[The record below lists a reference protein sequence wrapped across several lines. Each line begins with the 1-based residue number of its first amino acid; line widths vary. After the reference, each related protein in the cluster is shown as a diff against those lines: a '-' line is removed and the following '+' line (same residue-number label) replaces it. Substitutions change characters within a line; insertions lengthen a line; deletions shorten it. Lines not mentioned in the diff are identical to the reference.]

1 MERVIL
7 DAAASGRSLGDKS
20 GLPSRLISWSL
31 ANRPMVLLLAVLWLA
46 IGLRSLTELPIDA
59 VPDVT
64 NVQVTVNTEA
74 IGLSPPEME
83 SLITVPVETT
93 LLGLPHVE
101 EVRSLSKYG
110 LSQVTVVFDEGT
122 DLYFARQL
130 VGERLA
136 GAGEDFPAGAGQPA
150 MGPIAT
156 GLSEIYQ
163 YELRGDQNWDSME
176 LRTLH
181 DWFVKRQLLSVE
193 GVTEVN
199 SFGGL
204 EKQYEVVL
212 DPAKLES
219 FGLDYHQVF
228 EVLEGDNRNVGGGFI
243 ESRGDQLLVRGLS
256 LSQSMEDLRSLVVY
270 SVEGRPIRLS
280 DVAEIRLG
288 GALRQGA
295 VSRDGRGE
303 AVIGIVMMLAGE
315 NSRTVAQRVDQRIAE
330 LRKELP
336 EGVELD
342 TFYNR
347 MELVERTLHTVSKNL
362 IEGAVLVILVLFVF
376 LGDMR
381 AALVVSLVIPF
392 SFLFAATLMLATG
405 VSGNLMSL
413 GALDFGLIVDGAVV
427 MTEHTVAAMA
437 LLSGTGSMT
446 ARVEK
451 ACRDMARPMLFGLGI
466 IIAVY
471 LPLLALTGLEG
482 KMFRPMALTVV
493 YALLGSMI
501 LSFTLVPVL
510 LSLVLKPHADEKM
523 PWVVRMITPI
533 YRGVLDWVLRYPK
546 LTGML
551 AVLPLVGAL
560 VWATRLGAV
569 FLPELDEGSLALQAI
584 RIPSVSLPNSLT
596 TAGRVERAL
605 KEFPEV
611 ISVISKTGRPDLAT
625 DPMGIEISDIIVT
638 LKPPAQWTVGN
649 KDELVEKMRKRLE
662 DLPGI
667 NFSFSQPIELRVEE
681 LISGSR
687 SDVALQIF
695 GEDLNEMAKLG
706 AEVVER
712 LEKLP
717 GARDV
722 SLEAIGG
729 VPYLQLEVDRQAASR
744 YGISPGEVL
753 DLISILL
760 GQQPLSTVLEGERR
774 FPVVATV
781 PNEYKDT
788 PEALSTLKIRT
799 PDGAFVPLGA
809 VVRVVPTSGMAQVN
823 RVNGQRRAVISMN
836 FDGSDLVGF
845 VRRAQEA
852 TAEVLPPGVVTHWG
866 GEFQNYERAKGRL
879 AVLVPAVMA
888 GILCL
893 LWMNLGRMSWALVI
907 FLNVPFAAVGGVMAL
922 GARGMPFSISAGVG
936 FLTLFGVAVLN
947 GLVLMAAVMEEA
959 EAPGPWLETVRRA
972 AESRLRPV
980 LMTALVASLGFLPM
994 ALASGA
1000 GAEVQKPLATV
1011 VIGGLLSSTLL
1022 TLCLLPSL
1030 LSLLPGRSEPVEPM
1044 TMPSSGER

>member
-1 MERVIL
+1 ME
-7 DAAASGRSLGDKS
+7 
-20 GLPSRLISWSL
+20 RLISWSL
-31 ANRPMVLLLAVLWLA
+31 ANRPLVLFLAALWLGV
-46 IGLRSLTELPIDA
+46 GLHSLTALPIDA

-74 IGLSPPEME
+74 IGLSPPEVE
-83 SLITVPVETT
+83 SLITMPVETA

-122 DLYFARQL
+122 NLYFARQL
-130 VGERLA
+130 VSERLA
-136 GAGEDFPAGAGQPA
+136 GVGEDFPEGASQPA

-176 LRTLH
+176 LRTLQ
-181 DWFVKRQLLSVE
+181 DWFIKRQLLSVE

-212 DPAKLES
+212 DPFRLES
-219 FGLDYHQVF
+219 FDLDYHQVF
-228 EVLEGDNRNVGGGFI
+228 QVLEGDNRNVGGGFI

-256 LSQSMEDLRSLVVY
+256 LSQSMDDLRSLVVH
-270 SVEGRPIRLS
+270 SHGGRSIRLA
-280 DVAEIRLG
+280 DVAEVRLG

-303 AVIGIVMMLAGE
+303 VVIGIVMMLAGE
-315 NSRTVAQRVDQRIAE
+315 NSRTVSHRVDQRIAQ
-330 LRKELP
+330 LRDELP
-336 EGVELD
+336 EGVEID

-347 MELVERTLHTVSKNL
+347 TELVERTLGTVSKNL
-362 IEGAVLVILVLFVF
+362 IEGALLVVLVLFVF
-376 LGDMR
+376 LGDIR
-381 AALVVSLVIPF
+381 AALVVSAVIPF
-392 SFLFAATLMLATG
+392 SFLFAATLMLYTG

-413 GALDFGLIVDGAVV
+413 GALDFGLLVDGAVV
-427 MTEHTVAAMA
+427 MTEHTVAALAMLGA
-437 LLSGTGSMT
+437 TGTL
-446 ARVEK
+446 AQRVEK
-451 ACRDMARPMLFGLGI
+451 ACHDMARPMLFGLGI

-510 LSLVLKPHADEKM
+510 LSLVLKPESGQRV
-523 PWVVRMITPI
+523 PWVVRAVTPP
-533 YRGVLDWVLRYPK
+533 YRRVLDWVLSHPR
-546 LTGML
+546 LTGGL
-551 AVLPLVGAL
+551 AVLPLLAAL
-560 VWATRLGAV
+560 IWASRLGSV

-584 RIPSVSLPNSLT
+584 RIPSVSLTSSLT
-596 TAGRVERAL
+596 SAGRVERAL

-611 ISVISKTGRPDLAT
+611 VSVISKTGRPDLAT

-638 LKPPAQWTVGN
+638 LKPPSQWTV
-649 KDELVEKMRKRLE
+649 KDKQELVSKMRERLE
-662 DLPGI
+662 SLPGI

-687 SDVALQIF
+687 SDVALQIL
-695 GEDLNEMAKLG
+695 GEDLDQMAALG
-706 AEVVER
+706 ARVVER
-712 LEKLP
+712 LQKLP
-717 GARDV
+717 GAHDV
-722 SLEAIGG
+722 TLEAIGG

-744 YGISPGEVL
+744 YGISPGEIL
-753 DLISILL
+753 DLIATLL
-760 GQQPLSTVLEGERR
+760 GQQPLSSVLEGERR
-774 FPVVATV
+774 FPVIATV
-781 PNEYKDT
+781 PDHYKST
-788 PEALSTLKIRT
+788 PEALSRLKVRG
-799 PDGAFVPLGA
+799 PDGGFVPLGA
-809 VVRVVPTSGMAQVN
+809 VVRLVPTQGVAQVN

-845 VRRAQEA
+845 VQRAQRA
-852 TAEVLPPGVVTHWG
+852 TAEVLPPGVATAWG
-866 GEFQNYERAKGRL
+866 GEFQNYERARGRL
-879 AVLVPAVMA
+879 FVLVPAVMA

-893 LWMNLGRMSWALVI
+893 LWMSLGRVSWALII
-907 FLNVPFAAVGGVMAL
+907 FLNVPFAAVGGVIAL
-922 GARGMPFSISAGVG
+922 GVRGMPFSISAGVG

-947 GLVLMAAVMEEA
+947 GLVLMAALA
-959 EAPGPWLETVRRA
+959 EHTELAGNDQPWIEVVRRA
-972 AESRLRPV
+972 ALSRLRPV

-994 ALASGA
+994 ALATGA

-1011 VIGGLLSSTLL
+1011 VIGGLISSTLL
-1022 TLCLLPSL
+1022 TLCLLPGL
-1030 LSLLPGRSEPVEPM
+1030 LSLLPP
-1044 TMPSSGER
+1044 GERTQE

>member
-1 MERVIL
+1 MERLV
-7 DAAASGRSLGDKS
+7 
-20 GLPSRLISWSL
+20 SWSL
-31 ANRPMVLLLAVLWLA
+31 ANRPLVLFLAVLWLA
-46 IGLRSLTELPIDA
+46 VGFRSLADLPIDA

-64 NVQVTVNTEA
+64 NVQVVVNTEA
-74 IGLSPPEME
+74 IGLSPPEVE

-122 DLYFARQL
+122 NLYFARQL
-130 VGERLA
+130 VGERLS
-136 GAGEDFPAGAGQPA
+136 GAGEDFPEGAGQPA

-163 YELRGDQNWDSME
+163 YELRGDERWDPMS

-212 DPAKLES
+212 DPARLES
-219 FGLDYHQVF
+219 YGLDYHQVF
-228 EVLEGDNRNVGGGFI
+228 AVLEGDNRNVGGGFL

-256 LSQSMEDLRSLVVY
+256 LSQSMEDLRSLVLA
-270 SVEGRPIRLS
+270 SPEGRTIRLG

-295 VSRDGRGE
+295 VSRDGKGE

-315 NSRTVAQRVDQRIAE
+315 NSRTVAHRVDQRIKE
-330 LRKELP
+330 LSKELP
-336 EGVELD
+336 EGAEID

-347 MELVERTLHTVSKNL
+347 TDLVDRTLHTVSKNL
-362 IEGAVLVILVLFVF
+362 IEGAILVVLVLFVF
-376 LGDMR
+376 LGDIR
-381 AALVVSLVIPF
+381 AALVVSAVIPF
-392 SFLFAATLMLATG
+392 SFLFAATLMLYTG

-427 MTEHTVAAMA
+427 MTEHTVAVLA
-437 LLSGTGSMT
+437 LLSLRKGQSITGQ
-446 ARVEK
+446 VEK
-451 ACRDMARPMLFGLGI
+451 ACRDMARPMVFGLGI

-493 YALLGSMI
+493 YALVGSMI

-510 LSLVLKPHADEKM
+510 LSLVLKSGENHKL
-523 PWVVRMITPI
+523 PWIVRLVAPI
-533 YRGVLDWVLRYPK
+533 YQRVLAWVLVHPK
-546 LTGML
+546 PTTFL
-551 AVLPLVGAL
+551 ALVPLVVSIL
-560 VWATRLGAV
+560 WAGRLGAV

-584 RIPSVSLPNSLT
+584 RIPSVSLTNSLT
-596 TAGRVERAL
+596 SAGRIERAL

-611 ISVISKTGRPDLAT
+611 IAVVSKTGRPDLAT
-625 DPMGIEISDIIVT
+625 DPMGVEISDIIVS
-638 LKPPAQWTVGN
+638 LKPHAEWTVSS
-649 KDELVEKMRKRLE
+649 KDELVDKMRERLE
-662 DLPGI
+662 SLPGI
-667 NFSFSQPIELRVEE
+667 AFSFSQPIELRVEE

-695 GEDLNEMAKLG
+695 GENLDDMAKLG
-706 AEVVER
+706 NKLVAR
-712 LEKLP
+712 LQKLP

-729 VPYLQLEVDRQAASR
+729 VPYLNLEIDRPAASR
-744 YGISPGEVL
+744 YGIPPGEIL
-753 DLISILL
+753 DLISTLL

-774 FPVVATV
+774 FPVVATI
-781 PNEYKDT
+781 PAEYKLN
-788 PEALSTLKIRT
+788 PETLSTLKIRT

-809 VVRVVPTSGMAQVN
+809 VVRLVPTSGMAQVN

-836 FDGSDLVGF
+836 FDGGDLVGF
-845 VRRAQEA
+845 VKQAQAA
-852 TAEVLPPGVVTHWG
+852 TAEVLPPGIVTHWG
-866 GEFQNYERAKGRL
+866 GEFQNYERAKARL
-879 AVLVPAVMA
+879 SVLVPAVMA

-893 LWMNLGRMSWALVI
+893 LWMNLGRISWALLI
-907 FLNVPFAAVGGVMAL
+907 FLNVPFAAVGGIIAL
-922 GARGMPFSISAGVG
+922 GLRGMPFSISAGVG

-959 EAPGPWLETVRRA
+959 LADRPWLDVVRRA

-994 ALASGA
+994 ALATGA

-1030 LSLLPGRSEPVEPM
+1030 LTLMPGRRPGDTPDGEAAV
-1044 TMPSSGER
+1044 PSTVPNQP

>member
-1 MERVIL
+1 M
-7 DAAASGRSLGDKS
+7 GK
-20 GLPSRLISWSL
+20 LISWSL
-31 ANRPMVLLLAVLWLA
+31 ANRPLVLFLSVLWLA
-46 IGLRSLTELPIDA
+46 VGLRSLTSLPIDA

-64 NVQVTVNTEA
+64 NVQVVVNTEA
-74 IGLSPPEME
+74 IGLSPPEVE

-93 LLGLPHVE
+93 LLGLPRVE

-110 LSQVTVVFDEGT
+110 LSQVTVVFEDGT

-130 VGERLA
+130 IGEKLS
-136 GAGEDFPAGAGQPA
+136 GAGEGFPEGAGQPG

-163 YELRGDQNWDSME
+163 YELRGDERWDIME

-181 DWFVKRQLLSVE
+181 DWFVKRQLLAVK

-212 DPAKLES
+212 DPIKLES
-219 FGLDYHQVF
+219 YGLDYHKVF

-256 LSQSMEDLRSLVVY
+256 LSQSIEDLKMLTVESR
-270 SVEGRPIRLS
+270 EGRAIRLG
-280 DVAEIRLG
+280 DVAEVRLG

-295 VSRDGRGE
+295 VTRDGKGE

-315 NSRTVAQRVDQRIAE
+315 NSRTVASRVNDRIVE
-330 LRKELP
+330 LESELP
-336 EGVELD
+336 EGVTID

-347 MELVERTLHTVSKNL
+347 MELVERTLRTVSKNL

-376 LGDMR
+376 LGDIR
-381 AALVVSLVIPF
+381 AALVVSVVIPF
-392 SFLFAATLMLATG
+392 SFLFAATLMLYTG

-427 MTEHTVAAMA
+427 MTEHTVAALAMLTA
-437 LLSGTGSMT
+437 TGSLA

-451 ACRDMARPMLFGLGI
+451 ACCDMARPMAFGLGI

-493 YALLGSMI
+493 YALVGSMI

-510 LSLVLKPHADEKM
+510 LSLVLKPDAGDK
-523 PWVVRMITPI
+523 PPFIVRLVTPF
-533 YRGVLDWVLRYPK
+533 YRSLLAWVLHHRK
-546 LTGML
+546 VTIVL
-551 AVLPLVGAL
+551 ALLPLIGSL

-584 RIPSVSLPNSLT
+584 RIPSVSLTNSLQGAT
-596 TAGRVERAL
+596 RLEKAL

-611 ISVISKTGRPDLAT
+611 IAVVSKTGRPDLAT
-625 DPMGIEISDIIVT
+625 DPMGVEISDIIVT
-638 LKPPAQWTVGN
+638 LKPPAEWTVAS
-649 KDELVEKMRKRLE
+649 KEELVEKMRKRLE
-662 DLPGI
+662 SLPGI
-667 NFSFSQPIELRVEE
+667 NYSFSQPIELRVEE

-695 GEDLNEMAKLG
+695 GDNLDDIAKIGAKVVAKLS
-706 AEVVER
+706 
-712 LEKLP
+712 KLP
-717 GARDV
+717 GASDV
-722 SLEAIGG
+722 AMEAIGG

-744 YGISPGEVL
+744 YGVPPGEIL
-753 DLISILL
+753 DLISTLF

-774 FPVVATV
+774 FPVIATV
-781 PNEYKDT
+781 PDEYRAT
-788 PEALSTLKIRT
+788 PEKLSTLKIKT
-799 PDGAFVPLGA
+799 PDGAYIPLSA
-809 VVRVVPTSGMAQVN
+809 VVKVVPTSGMAQVN
-823 RVNGQRRAVISMN
+823 RVNGQRRGVISMN
-836 FDGSDLVGF
+836 YDGSDLVGF
-845 VRRAQEA
+845 VQEA
-852 TAEVLPPGVVTHWG
+852 QKVTAEVLPPGVATHWG
-866 GEFQNYERAKGRL
+866 GEFQNYQRAKGRL
-879 AVLVPAVMA
+879 SVLVPAVML

-907 FLNVPFAAVGGVMAL
+907 FLNVPFAAVGGIIAL
-922 GARGMPFSISAGVG
+922 GLRGMPFSISAGVG

-947 GLVLMAAVMEEA
+947 GLVLMAAVVEEA
-959 EAPGPWLETVRRA
+959 HSGGVWLETVRRA

-994 ALASGA
+994 ALANGA

-1011 VIGGLLSSTLL
+1011 VIGGLLSSTIL
-1022 TLCLLPSL
+1022 TLCLLPTL
-1030 LSLLPGRSEPVEPM
+1030 LSLLPGAKVIPATEDLSHQE
-1044 TMPSSGER
+1044 TQ

>member
-1 MERVIL
+1 ME
-7 DAAASGRSLGDKS
+7 
-20 GLPSRLISWSL
+20 RLISWSL
-31 ANRPMVLLLAVLWLA
+31 ANRPLVLFLAVIWLA
-46 IGLRSLTELPIDA
+46 VGFRSLSELPIDA

-64 NVQVTVNTEA
+64 NVQVVVNTEA
-74 IGLSPPEME
+74 IGLSPPEVE
-83 SLITVPVETT
+83 SLITIPVETT
-93 LLGLPHVE
+93 LLGLPSVE

-130 VGERLA
+130 VGERLT
-136 GAGEDFPAGAGQPA
+136 GAGDDFPEGAGQPG

-163 YELRGDQNWDSME
+163 YELRGDERWDSMS

-204 EKQYEVVL
+204 EKQYEVVI
-212 DPAKLES
+212 DPTRLES
-219 FGLDYHQVF
+219 YGLDYHQVF
-228 EVLEGDNRNVGGGFI
+228 EVLEGDNRNVGGGFL

-256 LSQSMEDLRSLVVY
+256 LSQSMEDVRSLVVA
-270 SVEGRPIRLS
+270 SPEGRPILLGQ
-280 DVAEIRLG
+280 VADIRLG

-295 VSRDGRGE
+295 VSRDGKGE
-303 AVIGIVMMLAGE
+303 AVIGIVMMLAGA
-315 NSRTVAQRVDQRIAE
+315 NSRTVAHGVDARIQE

-336 EGVELD
+336 EGVDID

-347 MELVERTLHTVSKNL
+347 TELVDRTLQTVTKNL
-362 IEGAVLVILVLFVF
+362 IEGAILVVFVLFVF
-376 LGDMR
+376 LGDIR
-381 AALVVSLVIPF
+381 AALVVSAVIPF
-392 SFLFAATLMLATG
+392 SFLFAATLMLYTG

-413 GALDFGLIVDGAVV
+413 GALDFGLLVDGAVV
-427 MTEHTVAAMA
+427 MTEHTVAALA
-437 LLSGTGSMT
+437 LLHLRKGQPIAGQ
-446 ARVEK
+446 VEK
-451 ACRDMARPMLFGLGI
+451 ACRDMARPMVFGLGI

-493 YALLGSMI
+493 YALLGAML

-510 LSLVLKPHADEKM
+510 LSLVLKPDASHKL
-523 PWVVRMITPI
+523 PWVIRMAGPI
-533 YRGVLDWVLRYPK
+533 YERVLGWVLLHPK
-546 LTGML
+546 PTTVL
-551 AVLPLVGAL
+551 ALLPLVL
-560 VWATRLGAV
+560 SVLWATRLGAV
-569 FLPELDEGSLALQAI
+569 FLPELDEGAVAVQAI
-584 RIPSVSLPNSLT
+584 RIPSVSLTNSLT
-596 TAGRVERAL
+596 SAQRFEQAL
-605 KEFPEV
+605 KEIPEV
-611 ISVISKTGRPDLAT
+611 VSVVSKTGRPDLAT
-625 DPMGIEISDIIVT
+625 DPMGVEISDVIIA
-638 LKPPAQWTVGN
+638 LKPTAEWTTVSS
-649 KDELVEKMRKRLE
+649 KEELVGKMRQKLE
-662 DLPGI
+662 DLPGV
-667 NFSFSQPIELRVEE
+667 NYSFSQPIELRVEE

-695 GEDLNEMAKLG
+695 GEDLDEMAKLG
-706 AEVVER
+706 AQVVQR
-712 LEKLP
+712 LQKLP
-717 GARDV
+717 GANDV
-722 SLEAIGG
+722 ALEAIGG
-729 VPYLQLEVDRQAASR
+729 VPYLNLEVDRQSASR
-744 YGISPGEVL
+744 YGVQPGEIL
-753 DLISILL
+753 DLISILF

-781 PNEYKDT
+781 PNDYKLNAET
-788 PEALSTLKIRT
+788 LATLKIRT
-799 PDGAFVPLGA
+799 PDGAYIPLSS
-809 VVRVVPTSGMAQVN
+809 VVRLVPTNGMAQVN

-836 FDGSDLVGF
+836 YDGSDLVGF
-845 VRRAQEA
+845 VKSAQEA
-852 TAEVLPPGVVTHWG
+852 TAEVLPPGVVTQWG
-866 GEFQNYERAKGRL
+866 GEFENYERAKGRL
-879 AVLVPAVMA
+879 SILVPAVMA

-893 LWMNLGRMSWALVI
+893 LWMNLGRMSWALLI
-907 FLNVPFAAVGGVMAL
+907 FLNVPFAAVGGIMAL
-922 GARGMPFSISAGVG
+922 AVRGMPFSISAGVG

-959 EAPGPWLETVRRA
+959 HGPHAWLEVVRRA

-980 LMTALVASLGFLPM
+980 LMTAAVAALGFLPM

-1030 LSLLPGRSEPVEPM
+1030 LTLLPGLPAPTPDLGGEEPQPQPVTNVPNA
-1044 TMPSSGER
+1044 PH

>member
-1 MERVIL
+1 MERL
-7 DAAASGRSLGDKS
+7 L
-20 GLPSRLISWSL
+20 SWSL
-31 ANRPMVLLLAVLWLA
+31 ANRPLVLFLAVIWLA
-46 IGLRSLTELPIDA
+46 VGLRSLSELPIDA

-64 NVQVTVNTEA
+64 NVQVVVNTEA
-74 IGLSPPEME
+74 IGLSPPEVE

-136 GAGEDFPAGAGQPA
+136 GAGEDFPEGAGQPA

-163 YELRGDQNWDSME
+163 YEVRGDQRWDSMQ
-176 LRTLH
+176 LRTLQ

-212 DPAKLES
+212 NPTKLES
-219 FGLDYHQVF
+219 YDLDYHQVF
-228 EVLEGDNRNVGGGFI
+228 EALEGDNRNVGGGFL

-256 LSQSMEDLRSLVVY
+256 LSRGMEDVQSLVVA
-270 SVEGRPIRLS
+270 SPEGRPIRLGQ
-280 DVAEIRLG
+280 VAEIRLG
-288 GALRQGA
+288 GAARQGA

-303 AVIGIVMMLAGE
+303 AVVGIVMMLAGA
-315 NSRTVAQRVDQRIAE
+315 NSRTVAHSVDQRIQE

-336 EGVELD
+336 EGVEID

-347 MELVERTLHTVSKNL
+347 TELVERTLYTVSKNL
-362 IEGAVLVILVLFVF
+362 VEGAILVILVLFVF
-376 LGDMR
+376 LGDIR
-381 AALVVSLVIPF
+381 AALVVSAVIPF
-392 SFLFAATLMLATG
+392 SFLFAATLMLYTG

-413 GALDFGLIVDGAVV
+413 GALDFGLLVDGAVV
-427 MTEHTVAAMA
+427 MTEHTVAVLAMM
-437 LLSGTGSMT
+437 SVRKGQSIT
-446 ARVEK
+446 AHVDK
-451 ACRDMARPMLFGLGI
+451 ACADMARPMVFGLGI

-493 YALLGSMI
+493 YALVGSMI

-510 LSLVLKPHADEKM
+510 LSLVLKPDADHKL
-523 PWVVRMITPI
+523 PWIIRLAAPI
-533 YRGVLDWVLRYPK
+533 YQRVLAWVLLHPK
-546 LTGML
+546 PTTVL
-551 AVLPLVGAL
+551 ALLPLILSV

-569 FLPELDEGSLALQAI
+569 FLPELDEGSIAVQAI
-584 RIPSVSLPNSLT
+584 RIPSVSLTNSLM
-596 TAGRVERAL
+596 TAGRMERAL

-625 DPMGIEISDIIVT
+625 DPMGVEISDVIVT
-638 LKPPAQWTVGN
+638 LKPPAQWTTVSS
-649 KDELVEKMRKRLE
+649 KEELVEKMRERLE
-662 DLPGI
+662 SLPGI

-695 GEDLNEMAKLG
+695 GEDLDEMAKIG
-706 AEVVER
+706 AQVVER
-712 LEKLP
+712 LQKLP
-717 GARDV
+717 GANDV
-722 SLEAIGG
+722 ALEAIGG
-729 VPYLQLEVDRQAASR
+729 VPYLNLEVDRQSASR
-744 YGISPGEVL
+744 YGVQPGEIL
-753 DLISILL
+753 DLISTLF

-781 PNEYKDT
+781 PNEYKLNAET
-788 PEALSTLKIRT
+788 LSTLKIRT
-799 PDGAFVPLGA
+799 PDGAYIPLSA
-809 VVRVVPTSGMAQVN
+809 VVRLVPTSGMAQVN

-836 FDGSDLVGF
+836 YDGNDLVGF
-845 VRRAQEA
+845 VKSAQQA

-879 AVLVPAVMA
+879 SILVPAVMA

-893 LWMNLGRMSWALVI
+893 LWMNLGRMSWAMLI

-922 GARGMPFSISAGVG
+922 GVRGMPFSISAGVG

-947 GLVLMAAVMEEA
+947 GLVLMAAVIEEA
-959 EAPGPWLETVRRA
+959 RGPHAWLEVVRRA

-980 LMTALVASLGFLPM
+980 LMTAAVASLGFLPM

-1030 LSLLPGRSEPVEPM
+1030 LTLMPGRQ
-1044 TMPSSGER
+1044 PSAPSLKNNDSLPTSAPHADK

>member
-1 MERVIL
+1 ME
-7 DAAASGRSLGDKS
+7 
-20 GLPSRLISWSL
+20 RLISWSL
-31 ANRPMVLLLAVLWLA
+31 ANRPFVLFLAVVWLA
-46 IGLRSLTELPIDA
+46 VGFRSLSTLPIDA

-83 SLITVPVETT
+83 SLITVPVETS
-93 LLGLPHVE
+93 LLGLPRVE

-110 LSQVTVVFDEGT
+110 LSQVTVVFEEGT

-130 VGERLA
+130 VSERLT
-136 GAGEDFPAGAGQPA
+136 GAGDDFPPGAGQPA

-163 YELRGDQNWDSME
+163 YELRGDESWDPME
-176 LRTLH
+176 LRTLQ
-181 DWFVKRQLLSVE
+181 DWFVKRQLLAVP

-204 EKQYEVVL
+204 EKQYEVVI
-212 DPAKLES
+212 DPDRLQS
-219 FGLDYHQVF
+219 YGLDYHKVF
-228 EVLEGDNRNVGGGFI
+228 EVLEGDNRNVGGGFL

-256 LSQSMEDLRSLVVY
+256 LSQSMDDLKNLVVE
-270 SVEGRPIRLS
+270 STDGRAVRLA

-303 AVIGIVMMLAGE
+303 IVTGIVMMLAGE
-315 NSRTVAQRVDQRIAE
+315 NSRTVAHRVDQRIQE

-336 EGVELD
+336 KGATID

-347 MELVERTLHTVSKNL
+347 TELVDRTLQTVTKNL
-362 IEGAVLVILVLFVF
+362 IEGAVLVVLILFVF
-376 LGDMR
+376 LGNLR
-381 AALVVSLVIPF
+381 AALVVSSVIPF
-392 SFLFAATLMLATG
+392 SFLWAAALMLRTG

-427 MTEHTVAAMA
+427 MTEHTVAALA
-437 LLSGTGSMT
+437 LMSASGTMVE
-446 ARVEK
+446 RVEK
-451 ACRDMARPMLFGLGI
+451 ACRDMARPMVFGLGI

-493 YALLGSMI
+493 YALIGSMI

-510 LSLVLKPHADEKM
+510 LSFVLKPEAEKKP
-523 PWVVRMITPI
+523 PWAVRLVAPI
-533 YRGVLDWVLRYPK
+533 YKRVLAWVLSHPK
-546 LTGML
+546 LTGLL
-551 AVLPLVGAL
+551 AVIPLLGSL
-560 VWATRLGAV
+560 VWASQLGAV
-569 FLPELDEGSLALQAI
+569 FLPELEEGSLAVQAI
-584 RIPSVSLPNSLT
+584 RIPSVSLSNSLDS
-596 TAGRVERAL
+596 ARRIERAL

-611 ISVISKTGRPDLAT
+611 IAVVSKTGRPDLAT
-625 DPMGIEISDIIVT
+625 DPMGVEISDIIVT
-638 LKPPAQWTVGN
+638 LKPPAQWKSASS
-649 KDELVEKMRKRLE
+649 KDELVDKMRERLE
-662 DLPGI
+662 RLPGI
-667 NFSFSQPIELRVEE
+667 NYSFSQPIELRVEE

-695 GEDLNEMAKLG
+695 GEDLDEMAQIG
-706 AEVVER
+706 ANVVER
-712 LEKLP
+712 LQKLP

-722 SLEAIGG
+722 ALEAISG
-729 VPYLQLEVDRQAASR
+729 VPYLQLEVDRLAASR
-744 YGISPGEVL
+744 YGVSPNEVL
-753 DLISILL
+753 DLISTLY

-781 PNEYKDT
+781 PDAFRAT
-788 PEALSTLKIRT
+788 PERLAELKIAT
-799 PDGAFVPLGA
+799 PNGAYIPLSA
-809 VVRVVPTSGMAQVN
+809 VVKVTSTPGVAQVN
-823 RVNGQRRAVISMN
+823 RVNGQRRAVVSMN

-845 VRRAQEA
+845 VNSARQAA
-852 TAEVLPPGVVTHWG
+852 AEVIPPGVSTHWG

-879 AVLVPAVMA
+879 SVLVPAVMA

-893 LWMNLGRMSWALVI
+893 LWMNLGRVSWALLI
-907 FLNVPFAAVGGVMAL
+907 FLNVPFAAVGGIIAL
-922 GARGMPFSISAGVG
+922 GMRGMPFSISAGVG

-947 GLVLMAAVMEEA
+947 GLVLMAAVTEEA
-959 EAPGPWLETVRRA
+959 HVGGEWREVVRRA

-994 ALASGA
+994 ALATGA

-1011 VIGGLLSSTLL
+1011 VIGGLLSSTIL
-1022 TLCLLPSL
+1022 TLCLLPTL
-1030 LSLLPGRSEPVEPM
+1030 LCFFPATTTQESPE
-1044 TMPSSGER
+1044 

>member
-1 MERVIL
+1 ME
-7 DAAASGRSLGDKS
+7 
-20 GLPSRLISWSL
+20 RLISWSL
-31 ANRPMVLLLAVLWLA
+31 ANRPLVLFLSVLWLG
-46 IGLRSLTELPIDA
+46 IGFRSLSELPIDA

-64 NVQVTVNTEA
+64 NVQVVVNTEA
-74 IGLSPPEME
+74 IGLSPPEVE

-130 VGERLA
+130 VGERLT
-136 GAGEDFPAGAGQPA
+136 GAGEDFPEGAGQPA

-163 YELRGDQNWDSME
+163 YELRGDDRWDSME

-212 DPAKLES
+212 DPARLES
-219 FGLDYHQVF
+219 YGLDYHQVF
-228 EVLEGDNRNVGGGFI
+228 EVLEGDNRNVGGGFL

-256 LSQSMEDLRSLVVY
+256 LSQSMEDLRSLVLA
-270 SVEGRPIRLS
+270 SPEGTVIRLS
-280 DVAEIRLG
+280 DVAEVRLG

-315 NSRTVAQRVDQRIAE
+315 NSRTVAHRVDERIKE
-330 LRKELP
+330 LSKELP

-347 MELVERTLHTVSKNL
+347 TELVDRTLHTVSKNL
-362 IEGAVLVILVLFVF
+362 IEGAILVVLVLFVF
-376 LGDMR
+376 LGDIR
-381 AALVVSLVIPF
+381 AALVVSAVIPF
-392 SFLFAATLMLATG
+392 SFLFAATLMLHTG

-427 MTEHTVAAMA
+427 MTEHTVAALA
-437 LLSGTGSMT
+437 LLSLRKGQSIVGQ
-446 ARVEK
+446 VEK
-451 ACRDMARPMLFGLGI
+451 ACRDMARPMVFGLGI

-493 YALLGSMI
+493 YALVGSMI

-510 LSLVLKPHADEKM
+510 LSFVLKASSEHKL
-523 PWVVRMITPI
+523 PWVVRMVAPI
-533 YRGVLDWVLRYPK
+533 YERVLAWVLVHPK
-546 LTGML
+546 PTTFL
-551 AVLPLVGAL
+551 ALLPLVASL
-560 VWATRLGAV
+560 LWATRLGAV

-584 RIPSVSLPNSLT
+584 RIPSVSLTNSLT
-596 TAGRVERAL
+596 SAGRIERAL

-611 ISVISKTGRPDLAT
+611 IAVVSKTGRPDLAT
-625 DPMGIEISDIIVT
+625 DPMGVEISDIIVT
-638 LKPPAQWTVGN
+638 LKPHSEWTVAS
-649 KDELVEKMRKRLE
+649 KDELVDKMRERLE
-662 DLPGI
+662 SVPGV

-695 GEDLNEMAKLG
+695 GENLDDMAKLG
-706 AEVVER
+706 NQVVAR
-712 LEKLP
+712 LQKLP

-729 VPYLQLEVDRQAASR
+729 VPYLNLEVDRLAASR
-744 YGISPGEVL
+744 YGIPPGEIL
-753 DLISILL
+753 DLISTLL

-781 PNEYKDT
+781 PNEYKLN
-788 PEALSTLKIRT
+788 PESLSTLKIRT

-809 VVRVVPTSGMAQVN
+809 VVKFVPTSGMAQVN

-836 FDGSDLVGF
+836 FDGGDLVGF
-845 VRRAQEA
+845 VKQAQQA
-852 TAEVLPPGVVTHWG
+852 TAEVLPAGVVTHWG

-879 AVLVPAVMA
+879 SILVPAVMA

-893 LWMNLGRMSWALVI
+893 LWMNLGRVSWAILI
-907 FLNVPFAAVGGVMAL
+907 FLNVPFAAVGGIIAL
-922 GARGMPFSISAGVG
+922 GLRGMPFSISAGVG

-959 EAPGPWLETVRRA
+959 RTSRPWLEVVRLA

-994 ALASGA
+994 ALATGA

-1030 LSLLPGRSEPVEPM
+1030 LTLFPSVPAESLDPANQHQ
-1044 TMPSSGER
+1044 

>member
-1 MERVIL
+1 MTHSTQNAPV
-7 DAAASGRSLGDKS
+7 GDRTGTARDES
-20 GLPSRLISWSL
+20 GLPARLISWSL
-31 ANRPMVLLLAVLWLA
+31 ANRPLIIFSAILWLA
-46 IGLRSLTELPIDA
+46 VGFRSLTLLPIDA

-64 NVQVTVNTEA
+64 NVQVVVNTEA
-74 IGLSPPEME
+74 MGLSPPEIE

-136 GAGEDFPAGAGQPA
+136 GVGGDFPEGSGQPE

-163 YELRGDQNWDSME
+163 YELKGDENWDSME

-212 DPAKLES
+212 DPTRMES
-219 FGLDYHQVF
+219 YGLSFKEVF

-256 LSQSMEDLRSLVVY
+256 LSQSMEDLESLVIH
-270 SVEGRPIRLS
+270 SDEGRPVRVAV
-280 DVAEIRLG
+280 VAEVRLG

-315 NSRTVAQRVDQRIAE
+315 NSRTVAQRVDLRIRE
-330 LRKELP
+330 LEKELP
-336 EGVELD
+336 EGVTID

-376 LGDMR
+376 LGDIR
-381 AALVVSLVIPF
+381 AALVVSSIIPF
-392 SFLFAATLMLATG
+392 SFLFAATLMVQTG

-427 MTEHTVAAMA
+427 MTEHTVAALVLM
-437 LLSGTGSMT
+437 SGAGTV
-446 ARVEK
+446 AHRVGK

-510 LSLVLKPHADEKM
+510 LSLVLKEQQDHKL
-523 PWVVRMITPI
+523 PWIVRLVSPVYHRILAWCLISPKQTI
-533 YRGVLDWVLRYPK
+533 VLALV
-546 LTGML
+546 
-551 AVLPLVGAL
+551 PLVVSAL
-560 VWATRLGAV
+560 WATRLGAV

-584 RIPSVSLPNSLT
+584 RIPSVSLT
-596 TAGRVERAL
+596 TSVVGAGRVERAL

-611 ISVISKTGRPDLAT
+611 ISVVSKTGRPDLAT
-625 DPMGIEISDIIVT
+625 DPMGVEISDIIVS
-638 LKPPAQWTVGN
+638 LKPPSEWTVAS
-649 KDELVEKMRKRLE
+649 KEELVEKMRERLE
-662 DLPGI
+662 AIPGI
-667 NFSFSQPIELRVEE
+667 AFSFSQPIELRVEE

-695 GEDLNEMAKLG
+695 GENLDEMAKVG
-706 AEVVER
+706 AQVVSR
-712 LEKLP
+712 LQKLP
-717 GARDV
+717 GAQDV
-722 SLEAIGG
+722 ALEAIGG
-729 VPYLQLEVDRQAASR
+729 VPYLQLEVDRAAASR
-744 YGISPGEVL
+744 YGIPPGEIL
-753 DLISILL
+753 DVISILF
-760 GQQPLSTVLEGERR
+760 GQQALSTVLEGERR

-781 PNEYKDT
+781 PQSDLAT
-788 PEALSTLKIRT
+788 PEDLTSLRITT
-799 PDGAFVPLGA
+799 PDGAYIPLSA
-809 VVRVVPTSGMAQVN
+809 VVRTVAEPGMAQVN

-836 FDGSDLVGF
+836 FDGADLVGF
-845 VRRAQEA
+845 VKQAQKA

-879 AVLVPAVMA
+879 MILVPAVMG
-888 GILCL
+888 GILFL
-893 LWMNLGRMSWALVI
+893 LWMNLGHMSWALVI
-907 FLNVPFAAVGGVMAL
+907 FLNVPFAAVGGIIAL
-922 GARGMPFSISAGVG
+922 ALRGMPFSISAGVG

-959 EAPGPWLETVRRA
+959 DRPGAWLETVRRA

-994 ALASGA
+994 ALASGS

-1011 VIGGLLSSTLL
+1011 VIGGLFTSTVL
-1022 TLCLLPSL
+1022 TLCLLPTLINAMSTR
-1030 LSLLPGRSEPVEPM
+1030 PRKVEH
-1044 TMPSSGER
+1044 

>member
-1 MERVIL
+1 LRESRPRQ
-7 DAAASGRSLGDKS
+7 DDSGPAGY
-20 GLPSRLISWSL
+20 LISWSL
-31 ANRPMVLLLAVLWLA
+31 ANRPLVLFLAAVWLA
-46 IGLRSLTELPIDA
+46 IGLSSLADLPIDA

-74 IGLSPPEME
+74 IGLPPPEVE
-83 SLITVPVETT
+83 SLITIPVETA

-130 VGERLA
+130 VGERLS
-136 GAGEDFPAGAGQPA
+136 GAGEDFPPGVGQPA

-163 YELRGDQNWDSME
+163 YELVGDERWNSTE

-199 SFGGL
+199 SFGGW

-212 DPAKLES
+212 DPVRLQAY
-219 FGLDYHQVF
+219 GLDYHQVF
-228 EVLEGDNRNVGGGFI
+228 EVLESDNRNVGGGFL

-256 LSQSMEDLRSLVVY
+256 LAQSMEDLGALVVH
-270 SVEGRPIRLS
+270 SRDGRAIRLA
-280 DVAEIRLG
+280 DVADLKVG

-315 NSRTVAQRVDQRIAE
+315 NSRTVAHRVDQRIAE
-330 LRKELP
+330 LREELP
-336 EGVELD
+336 EGVQLD

-347 MELVERTLHTVSKNL
+347 TELVDRTLRTVSKNL
-362 IEGAVLVILVLFVF
+362 IEGALLVVLVLFVF
-376 LGDMR
+376 LGDIR
-381 AALVVSLVIPF
+381 AALVVSSVIPF
-392 SFLFAATLMLATG
+392 SFLFAASLMLRTG

-427 MTEHTVAAMA
+427 MTEHTVAALV
-437 LLSGTGSMT
+437 LLSGTGSMVE
-446 ARVEK
+446 RVEH
-451 ACRDMARPMLFGLGI
+451 ACRQMARPMLFGLGI

-510 LSLVLKPHADEKM
+510 LSLVLKPQGGGQT
-523 PWVVRMITPI
+523 PPLVVRLLTPV
-533 YRGVLDWVLRYPK
+533 YQRLLEWVLAFPR
-546 LTGML
+546 LTAL
-551 AVLPLVGAL
+551 VAAIPLVISL
-560 VWATRLGAV
+560 FWASRLGAV

-584 RIPSVSLPNSLT
+584 RIPSVSLTNSLT
-596 TAGRVERAL
+596 SAQRVEKAL

-611 ISVISKTGRPDLAT
+611 FSVISKTGRPDLAT
-625 DPMGIEISDIIVT
+625 DPMGVEISDVIVT
-638 LKPPAQWTVGN
+638 LKPPAQWTVSS

-662 DLPGI
+662 LLPGI

-687 SDVALQIF
+687 SDVALQIY
-695 GEDLNEMAKLG
+695 GEDLEELARLGGQLVSRLQKL
-706 AEVVER
+706 E
-712 LEKLP
+712 

-744 YGISPGEVL
+744 YGIPPGEIL
-753 DLISILL
+753 DLIAILF
-760 GQQPLSTVLEGERR
+760 GQQPLSIVLEGERR

-781 PNEYKDT
+781 PATYRAT
-788 PEALSTLKIRT
+788 PEGLSSLKIRT
-799 PDGAFVPLGA
+799 PDGAYVPLSS
-809 VVRVVPTSGMAQVN
+809 VVRVIPTTGTAQVN

-836 FDGSDLVGF
+836 YSGSDLVGF
-845 VRRAQEA
+845 VGRAQEA
-852 TAEVLPPGVVTHWG
+852 VSEVLPAGVVTGWG
-866 GEFQNYERAKGRL
+866 GEFQNYQRARARL
-879 AVLVPAVMA
+879 IVLVPLVMA

-893 LWMNLGRMSWALVI
+893 LWMSLGRMSWALVI

-922 GARGMPFSISAGVG
+922 GLRGMPFSISAGVG

-947 GLVLMAAVMEEA
+947 GLVLMAAVSEQIRVQGLEQDDRTA
-959 EAPGPWLETVRRA
+959 ESTATSDPSWLDVVRHA
-972 AESRLRPV
+972 SESRLRPV

-1022 TLCLLPSL
+1022 TLGLLPGL
-1030 LSLLPGRSEPVEPM
+1030 LSLLPPSEK
-1044 TMPSSGER
+1044 G

>member
-1 MERVIL
+1 MER
-7 DAAASGRSLGDKS
+7 
-20 GLPSRLISWSL
+20 LINWSL
-31 ANRPMVLLLAVLWLA
+31 NNRPTVLILAVLWLA
-46 IGLRSLTELPIDA
+46 VGFRSLTKLPIDA

-64 NVQVTVNTEA
+64 NIQVTVNTEA
-74 IGLSPPEME
+74 MGLSPPEVE
-83 SLITVPVETT
+83 TIITVPVETA

-110 LSQVTVVFDEGT
+110 LSQVTVVFEEGT
-122 DLYFARQL
+122 NLYFARQL

-136 GAGEDFPAGAGQPA
+136 GVGDDFPDGSGRPT

-163 YELRGDQNWDSME
+163 YELKGDARWNSMD

-181 DWFVKRQLLSVE
+181 DWFVKRQLLAVE

-212 DPAKLES
+212 DPARLES
-219 FGLDYHQVF
+219 YGLSYKEIF

-256 LSQSMEDLRSLVVY
+256 LSQSMDQLRSLVVH
-270 SVEGRPIRLS
+270 SDRGRAVRLV
-280 DVAEIRLG
+280 DVAEVRLG

-303 AVIGIVMMLAGE
+303 VVIGIVMMLAGE
-315 NSRTVAQRVDQRIAE
+315 NSRTVAQRVDQRIKE
-330 LRKELP
+330 LEKELP
-336 EGVELD
+336 AGVSID

-347 MELVERTLHTVSKNL
+347 MDLVERTLHTVSKNL
-362 IEGAVLVILVLFVF
+362 IEGATLVVIVLFIF
-376 LGDMR
+376 LGDIR
-381 AALVVSLVIPF
+381 AALVVSSIIPF
-392 SFLFAATLMLATG
+392 SFLFAATLMVQTG

-427 MTEHTVAAMA
+427 MTEHTVAALA
-437 LLSGTGSMT
+437 LMT
-446 ARVEK
+446 ATGTMAERVGK
-451 ACRDMARPMLFGLGI
+451 ACRDMARPMVFGLGI
-466 IIAVY
+466 IVAVY

-493 YALLGSMI
+493 YALVGSMI

-510 LSLVLKPHADEKM
+510 LSLVLKKEQSHKL
-523 PWVVRMITPI
+523 PWIVRLVNPI
-533 YRGVLDWVLRYPK
+533 YQRVLAWVLAFPK
-546 LTGML
+546 STIIMAL
-551 AVLPLVGAL
+551 VPLVVSL
-560 VWATRLGAV
+560 FWATRLGAV

-584 RIPSVSLPNSLT
+584 RIPSISLTNSLVG
-596 TAGRVERAL
+596 TARIEKAL

-611 ISVISKTGRPDLAT
+611 ISVVSKTGRPDLAT
-625 DPMGIEISDIIVT
+625 DPMGVEISDILID
-638 LKPPAQWTVGN
+638 LKPHAEWNVSS
-649 KDELVEKMRKRLE
+649 KEELVSLMRERLE
-662 DLPGI
+662 AIPGI
-667 NFSFSQPIELRVEE
+667 AFSFSQPIELRVEE

-695 GEDLNEMAKLG
+695 GEDLDEMAKVG
-706 AEVVER
+706 AKVVSR
-712 LEKLP
+712 LQKLP
-717 GARDV
+717 GAQDV
-722 SLEAIGG
+722 ALEAIGG
-729 VPYLQLEVDRQAASR
+729 VPYLQLEVDRTAASR
-744 YGISPGEVL
+744 YGIPPGEIL
-753 DLISILL
+753 DIIANLF
-760 GQQPLSTVLEGERR
+760 GQQALSTVLEGERR

-781 PNEYKDT
+781 PKSYLAT
-788 PEALSTLKIRT
+788 PESLTTLRITT
-799 PDGAFVPLGA
+799 PAGAYVPLSA
-809 VVRVVPTSGMAQVN
+809 VVTTVAEPGMAQVN

-836 FDGSDLVGF
+836 YDGSDLVGF
-845 VRRAQEA
+845 VKQAQTA
-852 TAEVLPPGVVTHWG
+852 TAEVLPPGVVTKWG

-879 AVLVPAVMA
+879 MILVPSVMA

-907 FLNVPFAAVGGVMAL
+907 FLNVPFAAVGGIIAL
-922 GARGMPFSISAGVG
+922 GLRGMAFSISAGVG

-947 GLVLMAAVMEEA
+947 GLVLMAAVQEEVHR
-959 EAPGPWLETVRRA
+959 EGPWLEKVRRA

-994 ALASGA
+994 ALATGS

-1011 VIGGLLSSTLL
+1011 VIGGLISSTLL
-1022 TLCLLPSL
+1022 TLALLPSL
-1030 LSLLPGRSEPVEPM
+1030 LSLLPAAP
-1044 TMPSSGER
+1044 TSGEVEHD